1 MGYTHYWNLTKKPS
15 NFKEGMMNVQLD
27 IQQIL
32 RVKPNDIVLR
42 GGDGSGSPDFTNEFI
57 CFNGDGSKGLDH
69 ETFYFDG
76 VTDFTFCKT
85 NHKPYDLIVCLILI
99 SLKNHIEGFD
109 FSTDG
114 DKTEWEPIFEFYET
128 NIGKVSQEIKDK
140 IYGVLENN

>member
-57 CFNGDGSKGLDH
+57 SFNGDGSKGLDH

-76 VTDFTFCKT
+76 VTDFSFCKT
-85 NHKPYDLIVCLILI
+85 NHKPYDLIVCL
-99 SLKNHIEGFD
+99 KFC
-109 FSTDG
+109 
-114 DKTEWEPIFEFYET
+114 Y
-128 NIGKVSQEIKDK
+128 IK
-140 IYGVLENN
+140 